1 MTFSMAKKVSVSKS
15 AIARAKLLEAGAEL
29 FFDHG
34 FDNVSVDE
42 ITNKA
47 GVARGLLFHYFNTK
61 LDFYVEVYSRFVAE
75 LHEHR
80 VAATGAGS
88 PEERL
93 RKFIQ
98 MHMQWFRQRGEA
110 HTYQVRGGVDA
121 KVVAVAEESR
131 HDGVLLLLSFFS
143 SSQPPAVDLLICR
156 AWLDLMDELIL
167 AWIENP
173 GVSEDG
179 VIDVCIE
186 LFHEAM
192 GRAHMLLG
200 KRGVVE
206 PSPLI
211 TPRGRRASAAEPA
224 SAA

>member
-1 MTFSMAKKVSVSKS
+1 MTKKAGVSKS
-15 AIARAKLLEAGAEL
+15 VIARTKLLEAGAEL

-34 FDNVSVDE
+34 YESVSVDE

-47 GVARGLLFHYFNTK
+47 GVARGLLFHYFNNK

-75 LHEHR
+75 LHERR
-80 VAATGAGS
+80 VAATASGS
-88 PEERL
+88 PEQRL
-93 RKFIQ
+93 RKFIE

-110 HTYQVRGGVDA
+110 HTYQVRGGIDA

-131 HDGVLLLLSFFS
+131 HEGVLLLLSFFS
-143 SSQPPAVDLLICR
+143 SSQPPAVDQLICR

-167 AWIENP
+167 AWIQNP
-173 GVSEDG
+173 SVSQEG
-179 VIDVCIE
+179 VIDVCVE

-200 KRGVVE
+200 KREFTE
-206 PSPLI
+206 P
-211 TPRGRRASAAEPA
+211 RRRAAAPRARNAVAAE
-224 SAA
+224 